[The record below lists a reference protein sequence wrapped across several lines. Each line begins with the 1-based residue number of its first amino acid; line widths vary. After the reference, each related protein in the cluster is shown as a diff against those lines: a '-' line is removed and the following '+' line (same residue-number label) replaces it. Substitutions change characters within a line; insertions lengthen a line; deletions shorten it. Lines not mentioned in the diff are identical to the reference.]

1 LIFHKTAAVYLKE
14 FLVVR
19 TLGISTIFEYLKLY
33 LQSLK
38 TTKSCKHVGESFCQT
53 LISVLWHGIFATK
66 ITPQN

>member
-38 TTKSCKHVGESFCQT
+38 TTKSCKHVGES
-53 LISVLWHGIFATK
+53 LLKILKHSVACHGTHSSNF
-66 ITPQN
+66 Q